1 MSEAA
6 ASRLDSLKWVAVLV
20 LVAGGIFG
28 NSYYGDQPI
37 LYRVLALLVLALL
50 AGWCASLTQ
59 KGGDFFTL
67 VKGSRNE
74 IRKVVWPTRQETT
87 QTTLIVFVFVI
98 VTGLILWGL
107 DSVLGWLASL
117 ILG

>member
-6 ASRLDSLKWVAVLV
+6 TSRLDSLKWVVVLV

-37 LYRVLALLVLALL
+37 LYRVLALLVWPCWL
-50 AGWCASLTQ
+50 AGSHL
-59 KGGDFFTL
+59 
-67 VKGSRNE
+67 SR
-74 IRKVVWPTRQETT
+74 RKAVIFLRWSRARVTKFARSCGPR
-87 QTTLIVFVFVI
+87 VRRPRKRHDCFVFVI

>member
-6 ASRLDSLKWVAVLV
+6 ASRLDSLKWAVVLV

-50 AGWCASLTQ
+50 AVVCVILSFG
-59 KGGDFFTL
+59 L
-67 VKGSRNE
+67 VQ
-74 IRKVVWPTRQETT
+74 P
-87 QTTLIVFVFVI
+87 
-98 VTGLILWGL
+98 
-107 DSVLGWLASL
+107 
-117 ILG
+117 